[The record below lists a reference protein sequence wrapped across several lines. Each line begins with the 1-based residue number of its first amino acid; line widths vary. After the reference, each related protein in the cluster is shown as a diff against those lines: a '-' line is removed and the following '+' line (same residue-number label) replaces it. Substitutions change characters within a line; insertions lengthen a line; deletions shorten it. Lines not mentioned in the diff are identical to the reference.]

1 MAKGQKGV
9 PSPAASEDLNSE
21 GAGKALPFWTC
32 QIESSPRDGE
42 WTVGEII
49 PLSCE
54 GPSVAFESSEL
65 ELAHADPLQKH
76 SLKILEVNRQT
87 ENNLQLKVTTYT
99 PGPNEFKATVLLDK
113 GRPVLQV
120 ESLIIPTKSVLEKPD
135 QKPYGPISALKL
147 GYPVWL
153 WISLV
158 TVLIGLLFFVL
169 FRLRRKVQM
178 KKVIDELQQHNTAL
192 GAFNQ
197 FNKDIR
203 QLGRNYIFG
212 EQKAWPEEKKFRY
225 VQSLDEIFRMYL
237 LREFFVPALDWDSS
251 LTLKTL
257 SKQDKKRFFRY
268 GHELKRV
275 MQELDQA
282 KKDSDKLKSQDCK
295 QLTQMTARVSQQI
308 WKARKMKV

>member
-1 MAKGQKGV
+1 MAKEQKG
-9 PSPAASEDLNSE
+9 PQNPAASEGSGTEDV
-21 GAGKALPFWTC
+21 GKTLPFWTC

-54 GPSVAFESSEL
+54 GPRVTFESSEL
-65 ELAHADPLQKH
+65 QFAHADPLQNY
-76 SLKILEVNRQT
+76 SLKILEVENQT
-87 ENNLQLKVTTYT
+87 ANSLQLKVTTYT
-99 PGPNEFKATVLLDK
+99 TGANAFKATVLMDK

-120 ESLIIPTKSVLEKPD
+120 ESLMIPTQSVIEKPD
-135 QKPYGPISALKL
+135 QKPYGPITAFKL
-147 GYPVWL
+147 GYPLWL
-153 WISLV
+153 WISFAAVLV
-158 TVLIGLLFFVL
+158 VFLFFGL

-212 EQKAWPEEKKFRY
+212 EQKAWSEEKKYRY

-237 LREFFVPALDWDSS
+237 LREFFVPALDWESS

-257 SKQDKKRFFRY
+257 AKQDKRRFQRY
-268 GHELKRV
+268 GHDLKRV

-295 QLTQMTARVSQQI
+295 QLTQMAAQVSQQI